1 MSDVRIA
8 ETTVESKQSQIES
21 DDMLIVNGLNVRSQ
35 NKTILEAVSFRV
47 KKGISLAIVGPNGG
61 GKTTVF
67 RTLLNTIRYTGMIK
81 WNGEVRMGYVP
92 QSLVS
97 TDLPILVEE
106 FLRLKCRTDFETCTD
121 AVGLDKAI
129 LKQNLGSLSGGEL
142 QRVLIAWAIV
152 DNPTVLLLDEPT
164 SGVDI
169 GAEEPIYEKVND
181 LKKELGITVLLISH
195 NMHVVMHYSDYVL
208 ALNKRVLFFG
218 KTKSLTHSQLMSTIY
233 GKEFALSEEEHY
245 KE

>member
-1 MSDVRIA
+1 
-8 ETTVESKQSQIES
+8 
-21 DDMLIVNGLNVRSQ
+21 
-35 NKTILEAVSFRV
+35 
-47 KKGISLAIVGPNGG
+47 
-61 GKTTVF
+61 
-67 RTLLNTIRYTGMIK
+67 
-81 WNGEVRMGYVP
+81 MGYVP

-106 FLRLKCRTDFETCTD
+106 FLRLKCRTDFETYTK

-129 LKQNLGSLSGGEL
+129 LRQNLGSLSGGEL

-164 SGVDI
+164 SGVDV
-169 GAEEPIYEKVND
+169 GAEEPIYEKVNE

-195 NMHVVMHYSDYVL
+195 NMHVVMHYSDYML

-218 KTKSLTHSQLMSTIY
+218 ETKSLTHSQLLSTIY
-233 GKEFALSEEEHY
+233 GSEFALSEEEHY

>member
-1 MSDVRIA
+1 MSFFFL
-8 ETTVESKQSQIES
+8 THLGL
-21 DDMLIVNGLNVRSQ
+21 LIYYSYQ
-35 NKTILEAVSFRV
+35 
-47 KKGISLAIVGPNGG
+47 KKLTLKPIVVFITSLAIVGPNGG

-106 FLRLKCRTDFETCTD
+106 FLRLKCRTDFETCTK

-129 LKQNLGSLSGGEL
+129 LRQNLGSLSGGEL

-164 SGVDI
+164 
-169 GAEEPIYEKVND
+169 ND
-181 LKKELGITVLLISH
+181 AA
-195 NMHVVMHYSDYVL
+195 NM
-208 ALNKRVLFFG
+208 NTFG
-218 KTKSLTHSQLMSTIY
+218 ETSVR
-233 GKEFALSEEEHY
+233 
-245 KE
+245 